1 MPETNEGRIQM
12 AKIEQKL
19 DDHIQVQN
27 TDMNEI
33 KGGIT
38 RIETKLDIKADRDAV
53 EKVAQNIDKKA
64 DKEQLDK
71 LDGKF
76 WAVIMAII
84 VSFIGLLVTAAK
96 VFLGKI

>member
-1 MPETNEGRIQM
+1 MPESNEGRIQM

-53 EKVAQNIDKKA
+53 EKVALNIDKKA